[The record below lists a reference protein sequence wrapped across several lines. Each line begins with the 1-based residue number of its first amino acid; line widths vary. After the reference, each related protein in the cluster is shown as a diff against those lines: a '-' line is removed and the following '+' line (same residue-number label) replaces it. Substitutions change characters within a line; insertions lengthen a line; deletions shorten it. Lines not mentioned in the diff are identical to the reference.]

1 MKKGVWLEVYK
12 DLFLTYKDFDLKSA
26 IMELQQWQDDLEDNY
41 EDEII
46 RNVLEGVKDIIFD
59 NCTFE

>member
-1 MKKGVWLEVYK
+1 MYK